1 MRKGFDGRP
10 AGHLTDGVAEQ
21 LTAALAGDRQQWQ
34 RLVERYTPMLQTVVA
49 RYRLGDEADDVVQ
62 ATFLAM
68 VEHAGRIR
76 DPQALPKWLIMTA
89 RNEALRLLRRRA
101 RLVMPATD
109 GWADRAIDDEP
120 GPADRVV
127 RLETYATLRDLLAE
141 LPVKQQALLG
151 LLAQSDRPD
160 YRRVGEV
167 MGMPISSIG
176 PTRRRGLDRLRREW
190 DARHAPAA

>member
-10 AGHLTDGVAEQ
+10 AGHLTDGVADQ
-21 LTAALAGDRQQWQ
+21 LTAALAGDRRQWQ
-34 RLVERYTPMLQTVVA
+34 CLVERYTPMLQTVVA
-49 RYRLGDEADDVVQ
+49 RYRLGHEADDVIQ

-89 RNEALRLLRRRA
+89 RYEALRLLRRRE

-109 GWADRAIDDEP
+109 DWESREVCTDEAP
-120 GPADRVV
+120 DERLIRRESEAALHELLARLPAKQRN
-127 RLETYATLRDLLAE
+127 LLRLLAE
-141 LPVKQQALLG
+141 
-151 LLAQSDRPD
+151 SDRPD
-160 YRRVGEV
+160 YRRVGEI
-167 MGMPISSIG
+167 MGMPVSSIG

-190 DARHAPAA
+190 DTRHAPAA